1 MIQVT
6 NNFLDN
12 NYFEDLT
19 KALSLESLN
28 WNFMNYQFFIDELN
42 GKIICHTLV
51 CKNLR
56 DFFNF
61 NFMEDALKKEIENVR
76 VYLVTKSRKQIVLPT
91 DKNNT
96 DKFILSINTNNGF
109 FNVENT
115 GQIPCEENKLIYLPK
130 GCHFSNSS
138 CTDRDY
144 KAYLEID
151 IQE

>member
-1 MIQVT
+1 MVQIT

-12 NYFEDLT
+12 NYLEDLT

-28 WNFMNYQFFIDELN
+28 WNFMNYQFFSDEVK
-42 GKIICHTLV
+42 GGIICHTLV
-51 CKNLR
+51 CKNFR

-61 NFMEDALKKEIENVR
+61 NFMEDVLKKKIKNVR
-76 VYLVTKSRKQIVLPT
+76 VYLITKSHKQIELPV

-96 DKFILSINTNNGF
+96 DRFIFFINTNNGF
-109 FNVENT
+109 FNVKDT
-115 GQIPCEENKLIYLPK
+115 GQIPFEENRLIYLPK
-130 GCHFSNSS
+130 GSHFFHSS
-138 CTDRDY
+138 CTDKDY

>member
-1 MIQVT
+1 
-6 NNFLDN
+6 
-12 NYFEDLT
+12 
-19 KALSLESLN
+19 
-28 WNFMNYQFFIDELN
+28 
-42 GKIICHTLV
+42 
-51 CKNLR
+51 
-56 DFFNF
+56 
-61 NFMEDALKKEIENVR
+61 MEDALDKKIKNVR

-138 CTDRDY
+138 CTDKDY

>member
-1 MIQVT
+1 MVQVT
-6 NNFLDN
+6 NNFLNN
-12 NYFEDLT
+12 NYLEDLT

-28 WNFMNYQFFIDELN
+28 WNFMNYQFFLDELN

-51 CKNLR
+51 CKNFK

-61 NFMEDALKKEIENVR
+61 NFMEDALDKKI
-76 VYLVTKSRKQIVLPT
+76 K
-91 DKNNT
+91 T

-138 CTDRDY
+138 CTDKDY